1 MSLRAKAPAKP
12 ESHLTIREFTNLV
25 QTNPTMTDAQ
35 MIAHLELKGSLF
47 PGHSFVARPAADSRK
62 YFLNDS

>member
-35 MIAHLELKGSLF
+35 MIAHLELKGF
-47 PGHSFVARPAADSRK
+47 RVTK
-62 YFLNDS
+62 K